1 MLMGKVDK
9 QLQRLNEEAAIK
21 GKYHSVVDVCDGESK
36 VQCCKNQ
43 LIAKARVLGQPES
56 S

>member
-9 QLQRLNEEAAIK
+9 QLQRLNEQAAIK

-36 VQCCKNQ
+36 VQCCKNN
-43 LIAKARVLGQPES
+43 IAQEPGMLGP
-56 S
+56 